1 MSASADTSSPQ
12 ACARL
17 VIENLFISAGREA
30 SDRFHCSF
38 PRKASPVN
46 DSLAALMAKAK
57 RLSKLSRKVLRHLLT
72 HHDLKQA
79 DYMVFCSRFGE
90 LASIEENNRCNV
102 EHEEL
107 SPSNFSY
114 SVQNALAGQV
124 SILLGSRRPSNAVST
139 TNFAVRNAL
148 VDAQAFLSG
157 QAEARRVL
165 LVFYDG
171 DLPRCFDSEFADSP
185 RDYAVSC
192 EIRRAAPHET
202 GAFAPMESFSL
213 APTMSD
219 QIRMLLEH
227 AAPVAHQT
235 IYEWE

>member
-1 MSASADTSSPQ
+1 MNVLADMNAPGVPTG
-12 ACARL
+12 L
-17 VIENLFISAGREA
+17 VIDNLFISAGRDA
-30 SDRFHCSF
+30 SDRFQCAF
-38 PRKASPVN
+38 PREAIPVN
-46 DSLAALMAKAK
+46 DSLASLLGKAK

-72 HHDLKQA
+72 HHDVQQA
-79 DYMVFCSRFGE
+79 DYTVFCSRFGE

-124 SILLGSRRPSNAVST
+124 SILLGSRRPSTAVSI

-148 VDAQAFLSG
+148 LDAQAFLVD
-157 QAEARRVL
+157 QPEAKRVL

-171 DLPRCFDSEFADSP
+171 ELPSCFQSEFPESP

-192 EIRRAAPHET
+192 EIRRAAPDET
-202 GAFAPMESFSL
+202 GAVAPIEDFSL
-213 APTMSD
+213 APTMGD

-227 AAPVAHQT
+227 AGPVARQT